1 MWLVPTLSL
10 PEANLYLPKG
20 MLMRERGAGIGE
32 REFVI
37 LDLFILNG
45 RKKMKN

>member
-1 MWLVPTLSL
+1 MLVRDWGAESS
-10 PEANLYLPKG
+10 KRG
-20 MLMRERGAGIGE
+20 VGIGDRGAGIGE
-32 REFVI
+32 WGFAI